1 MMKVNFFAQE
11 HRKEPVKQDV
21 LLGICDPEGE
31 QPAYTSTEQGML
43 EPDMDNNYTREIS
56 LLSQQMATY
65 EDEYLNVLP
74 LRQKSPLISMI

>member
-1 MMKVNFFAQE
+1 MLNQLST
-11 HRKEPVKQDV
+11 HKQYDEAKARV
-21 LLGICDPEGE
+21 E
-31 QPAYTSTEQGML
+31 QLIAEATQKGML

-74 LRQKSPLISMI
+74 LRQKSPFQTRHQCRPHS